1 MVRPCGWPFP
11 EPARLVTRVQ
21 VLLSTYNGERYLP
34 ELLDSLVRQN
44 GVSVEVLARD
54 DGSSDGTWD
63 MLERHGTSL
72 PLVRHRG
79 EHLGVVGSYLWL
91 LEHASPHV
99 DYIALAD
106 QDDVWM
112 EEKLRRA
119 TERLSVRGNDEPA
132 IYCSRL
138 TLVDERL
145 RVLGHS
151 KPAPRGPSFQNSLVE
166 NIATGCTI
174 VLNQAARAIIDRGYP
189 GVAFMHDWWI
199 YQVIAGFGTV
209 LYDDQSFILYRQHG
223 ANAVGDAHSRLGR
236 FIARL
241 RRAAHRGFRPF
252 SAAQLKELERIHGR
266 FLPRQH
272 QAVLRRHLAARW
284 SPAARARLALGQEVV
299 FQTGW
304 QQAVFR
310 CLLLL
315 NRL

>member
-1 MVRPCGWPFP
+1 M
-11 EPARLVTRVQ
+11 
-21 VLLSTYNGERYLP
+21 
-34 ELLDSLVRQN
+34 
-44 GVSVEVLARD
+44 
-54 DGSSDGTWD
+54 
-63 MLERHGTSL
+63 
-72 PLVRHRG
+72 
-79 EHLGVVGSYLWL
+79 
-91 LEHASPHV
+91 
-99 DYIALAD
+99 
-106 QDDVWM
+106 
-112 EEKLRRA
+112 
-119 TERLSVRGNDEPA
+119 
-132 IYCSRL
+132 YCSRL
-138 TLVDERL
+138 MLTDDALMPIGYSE
-145 RVLGHS
+145 
-151 KPAPRGPSFQNSLVE
+151 PAPRGPSFANSLVQ

-174 VLNQAARAIIDRGYP
+174 VLNRPACEALLRDIP
-189 GVAFMHDWWI
+189 HTAFMHDWWI

-223 ANAVGDAHSRLGR
+223 ANAVGDAPSRLGR
-236 FIARL
+236 FMTRL

-304 QQAVFR
+304 QQAIFR